1 MVKTNIDK
9 THRQLHKACK
19 TEEEI
24 LLQNVQTLV
33 LESSRKK
40 FIKASDELLSLDKE
54 HAFTTPLSALKIP
67 NYTAKVL
74 MMEVSVAK

>member
-24 LLQNVQTLV
+24 LLQNV
-33 LESSRKK
+33 
-40 FIKASDELLSLDKE
+40 
-54 HAFTTPLSALKIP
+54 
-67 NYTAKVL
+67 
-74 MMEVSVAK
+74 